1 MIAAPAAA
9 TDTVPKSRRRYTHAR
24 HHLHDS
30 IHSPRSPRRI
40 PCEEQEHLSLAEAWN
55 AFRLFAEPDSADLYS
70 EIELIERSWEEGSER
85 SLARL
90 TLGERYGF

>member
-1 MIAAPAAA
+1 MPGI
-9 TDTVPKSRRRYTHAR
+9 TYTIRFAHR
-24 HHLHDS
+24 N
-30 IHSPRSPRRI
+30 PRGGI
-40 PCEEQEHLSLAEAWN
+40 PCEEQEHPSLAEAWN

-85 SLARL
+85 RLARL